1 MHFFPPLFLQHYNSA
16 MQTSHEYA
24 ADERGGRNCSL
35 KCILPKTP
43 WYPFARQKLKP
54 IQQLLS
60 MLMHSPR
67 DVL

>member
-16 MQTSHEYA
+16 SPGLCKQVMNMQQTREGVEIA
-24 ADERGGRNCSL
+24 
-35 KCILPKTP
+35 KTP